1 MLRNV
6 EIFRVIKILIRS
18 SLDPIDDSWLQINQK
33 CSRNI
38 VFIVG
43 LVEKDVFAVVSL
55 NSEIF
60 QDSLGTDTMLLTQ
73 VLPEFVSN

>member
-33 CSRNI
+33 SSRDI
-38 VFIVG
+38 MFIVG